1 MMENLGVV
9 VTVFIFAIT
18 QLILFFKWITK
29 LSEEIKV
36 LATRFEERTSLL
48 REDVKKINNVLETL
62 ATAALRVN
70 QVERQALDHEE
81 RIREIERKCREF
93 GQS

>member
-1 MMENLGVV
+1 MENLSVV
-9 VTVFIFAIT
+9 VTVFLFAIT

-48 REDVKKINNVLETL
+48 REDVKKINNVLENL
-62 ATAALRVN
+62 VNAALRVN
-70 QVERQALDHEE
+70 AVERQALDHED
-81 RIREIERKCREF
+81 RLREIERKCREF
-93 GQS
+93 GKQ

>member
-9 VTVFIFAIT
+9 VTVFLFAIT

-29 LSEEIKV
+29 LSEEIKI

-70 QVERQALDHEE
+70 QVERQALDHEG

-93 GQS
+93 SQP

>member
-1 MMENLGVV
+1 MQNIAVV
-9 VTVFIFAIT
+9 VSVFLFAVT

-48 REDVKKINNVLETL
+48 REDVKKINNVLENL
-62 ATAALRVN
+62 VNAALRVN
-70 QVERQALDHEE
+70 AVERQALDHEE
-81 RIREIERKCREF
+81 RLREIERKCREF
-93 GQS
+93 GKQ

>member
-1 MMENLGVV
+1 MESLGVV
-9 VTVFIFAIT
+9 VTIFLFAIT

-48 REDVKKINNVLETL
+48 REDVKKINHVLETL

-70 QVERQALDHEE
+70 VVERQTQDHEE
-81 RIREIERKCREF
+81 RIREMERKCREIA
-93 GQS
+93 S

>member
-1 MMENLGVV
+1 MENLGVV

-62 ATAALRVN
+62 ATAALRC
-70 QVERQALDHEE
+70 A
-81 RIREIERKCREF
+81 
-93 GQS
+93 